1 VSTPVPR
8 VLAAAGDPPLL
19 DHGDAVVV
27 LVSGGRDSVCLLDL
41 AVTLCG
47 AHRLLALHVNYGLR
61 GVESDGDEDL
71 VRSLCGAAGVELDVV
86 RAPAAPTRGNLQSWA
101 RDLRYGEAVSRAR
114 GRGARIAAG
123 HTATD
128 QVETVLYR
136 LAASPGRRALL
147 GMAAVDGILIRPLL
161 GVTRELTAAYCRER
175 GLLWREDSTNAGEKY
190 ARSRCRHGLAA
201 ALGELHPAAIENV
214 VRTSGLLRDEAA
226 VLDELVAGVLVGR
239 DRILVSRLAELSPA
253 LGRLVVI
260 RLAEDA
266 AGRLVPAVGGRV
278 AELLGL
284 ARRGGSAE
292 LDVGG
297 GVRAVVE
304 YGVLRFAAVRPQAV
318 SPEVAL
324 AIPGTARFGGWQ
336 VDCELAPAGEADLIP
351 WSGHRGL
358 PAGGGQAAQWG
369 AAGNRLPAA
378 AGGSRVESGSGL
390 LDADVLEPA
399 GLIVRPWRAGD
410 RVAPLGLDGSKS
422 LADVF
427 TDHRIPRAQRRT
439 LPVVACGREVA
450 WVPGV
455 ATGERF
461 RVREGTTRV
470 ALLRAYTVP
479 GAPEP
484 GQ

>member
-1 VSTPVPR
+1 MSTSVQR

-19 DHGDAVVV
+19 GPGDAVVV

-41 AVTLCG
+41 AVRLCG
-47 AHRLLALHVNYGLR
+47 VDRLLALHVNYGLR
-61 GVESDGDEDL
+61 GAESDADEEL
-71 VRSLCGAAGVELDVV
+71 VRELCAAAEVGLDVV
-86 RAPAAPTRGNLQSWA
+86 HAPPAPARGNLQSWA
-101 RDLRYGEAVSRAR
+101 RDLRYAEAVSRAR

-128 QVETVLYR
+128 QAETVLYR

-161 GVTRELTAAYCRER
+161 GVTRELTAGYCRER
-175 GLLWREDSTNAGEKY
+175 GLEWRDDATNAGEKY

-201 ALGELHPAAIENV
+201 ALGELHPAAVENV

-226 VLDELVAGVLVGR
+226 VLDELVSGVLAGR
-239 DRILVSRLAELSPA
+239 DHVLLSRLGELSPA
-253 LGRLVVI
+253 LARLVVI

-266 AGRLVPAVGGRV
+266 AGRLVPAAGGRV
-278 AELLGL
+278 PELLGL

-304 YGVLRFAAVRPQAV
+304 YGVLRFAGARATG
-318 SPEVAL
+318 SAPEVAL

-336 VDCELAPAGEADLIP
+336 VDCELAPVG
-351 WSGHRGL
+351 ST
-358 PAGGGQAAQWG
+358 AAVG
-369 AAGNRLPAA
+369 TGR
-378 AGGSRVESGSGL
+378 
-390 LDADVLEPA
+390 LDADVVEPA
-399 GLIVRPWRAGD
+399 GLRVRPWRAGD
-410 RVAPLGLDGSKS
+410 RVSPLGLGGTKS
-422 LADVF
+422 LADLF

-439 LPVVACGREVA
+439 LPVVVCGRDVA
-450 WVPGV
+450 WVPGL

-461 RVREGTTRV
+461 RVSDRTTRV
-470 ALLRAYTVP
+470 AVLHAHTVP
-479 GAPEP
+479 GAAEP